1 MATQCYRPV
10 LGKRIRVTRLDTCG
24 NAPASG
30 TACAEVTT
38 NGFISVKLSPQ
49 VESGSEIIT
58 KKADGS
64 LCVNTKVNDNFKR
77 FNVEIEFC
85 GVDPD
90 LLEIVTLSRKYNDYS
105 ANAVGIAMGSSQ
117 ASGRFALELW
127 TGLDGQACP
136 TGGVTEVS
144 GYLLLPY
151 VTEGILS
158 DINVDSQN
166 AISFTL
172 TGAYTLDGN
181 NWGTGPYNV
190 MKNASNVDSRLPT
203 AADPKDHLIMFMT
216 GTTPPAPACGCVVM
230 PNG

>member
-1 MATQCYRPV
+1 MTVCYRPV
-10 LGKRIRVTRLDTCG
+10 LGKRIRVTRLDSCG
-24 NAPASG
+24 NYPASG
-30 TACAEVTT
+30 VACGEVTT

-49 VESGSEIIT
+49 VESGAEIIT

-90 LLEIVTLSRKYNDYS
+90 LLEIVTVARKYADYN
-105 ANAVGIAMGSSQ
+105 ANTVGIAMGSSQ

-127 TGLDGQACP
+127 TGLDGQQCP
-136 TGGVTEVS
+136 TGVTEVS
-144 GYLLLPY
+144 GYLLLPMI
-151 VTEGILS
+151 TEGILS
-158 DINVDSQN
+158 DIVTDSQN
-166 AISFTL
+166 AVSFTL
-172 TGAYTLDGN
+172 TGAYTMDGN

-190 MKNASNVDSRLPT
+190 IKNASNVDSRLPT
-203 AADPKDHLIMFMT
+203 ALSPNDHLVLFQT
-216 GTTPPAPACGCVVM
+216 GTTPPTSACGCVVM